1 MLYLVDGHNLIPKLP
16 GLNLRQIDDEERLI
30 ELLQTFSRVRRH
42 TVEVY
47 FDGAPPGQAG
57 TRSYGSIKAHFVP
70 AGQTAD
76 EALHR
81 RLKRMQRGARQVTLV
96 SSDRRVLAEARRRQ
110 AALLTSEQFAALV
123 MDAKHTADAQP
134 GAPPAVS
141 AGDLDEWLRLFGETP
156 QKR

>member
-16 GLNLRQIDDEERLI
+16 GFSLQELDDEVRLV
-30 ELLQTFSRVRRH
+30 ELLQVFARVRRQ

-57 TRSYGSIKAHFVP
+57 TRAYGSIRAHFVP

-76 EALHR
+76 EALRR
-81 RLKRMQRGARQVTLV
+81 RLARMQRGARQVTLV
-96 SSDRRVLAEARRRQ
+96 SSDRRVQAEARRLQ
-110 AALLTSEQFAALV
+110 AALLTSEQFAALLLE
-123 MDAKHTADAQP
+123 AKNLADSAP

-141 AGDLDEWLRLFGETP
+141 AGDLDEWLRLFGEHP
-156 QKR
+156 QKG